1 MSSISQ
7 CQYNIQ
13 RYRTLKT
20 KINSIISNLSFA
32 ITNTDDL
39 NTEIK
44 SKYQVNDNYTPI
56 VTRTADLKKNITKT
70 SNYLSDKII
79 PAIDVAISNLYKEI
93 ARLEEEQRSCGE

>member
-44 SKYQVNDNYTPI
+44 SKYQVNDNYTPV
-56 VTRTADLKKNITKT
+56 VTRTTNLKNNIKKT
-70 SNYLSDKII
+70 SNYLNNTII
-79 PAIDVAISNLYKEI
+79 PAIDSAISDLYKEI
-93 ARLEEEQRSCGE
+93 ARLKEEQ